1 LYSLSFPL
9 FFSFLSISLSS
20 EESYRRQGKREKRA
34 SEREAAPLSAARGVF
49 GERFFS
55 SFLCLTLSP
64 SLPPS
69 STTTTKKLT
78 PQTTYVKFHW
88 KPSCGVKCLLDAEA
102 ERVGGANHS
111 HATQDLFESIASG
124 DYPEWQLLIQTMDPA
139 AEDSFDFDPLD
150 VTKIW
155 PEDRFPLQPVGRMVL
170 NKNPDNFFNENEMLV
185 RGESV
190 FLLDR
195 FFFFR
200 SSRSRF
206 VVPPLFRFPSLSL
219 SLPSLFVFVPPPLTP
234 ATSTPDGKTKNPKN
248 RPSARRWS
256 CPGSATRTT
265 SCCRRASSPTP
276 TRSVTGW
283 APTTCSSPPT
293 RRGLPTTTTTT
304 TGP

>member
-1 LYSLSFPL
+1 MFTFLMDDVGIPLNYRHMEGFGVHTYTLMTRDGKVSFL
-9 FFSFLSISLSS
+9 FFFLSKSFFFPRRARALPLARSRPLPFSL
-20 EESYRRQGKREKRA
+20 
-34 SEREAAPLSAARGVF
+34 PLP
-49 GERFFS
+49 
-55 SFLCLTLSP
+55 SP
-64 SLPPS
+64 SHHHH
-69 STTTTKKLT
+69 
-78 PQTTYVKFHW
+78 QTTYVKFHW

-219 SLPSLFVFVPPPLTP
+219 SLPSLFVFVSPPLTP